1 MVMSTNKVASV
12 EIPTTN
18 NNVVSSRPLDGKTKP
33 KVHDKDCWEKPPLNF
48 LVSPKHCTGLWD
60 TGSMV
65 CLVNANW
72 LKRELPNYD
81 ILCLS
86 EVSERITNVISLKV
100 ANNSEIVLKGVAML
114 DFTLPNSAVSISVP
128 FW

>member
-1 MVMSTNKVASV
+1 MSTNKVASV
-12 EIPTTN
+12 EIPTTIML
-18 NNVVSSRPLDGKTKP
+18 SRLVLWMEKP
-33 KVHDKDCWEKPPLNF
+33 NQKSMIKIVREKPPLNF

>member
-1 MVMSTNKVASV
+1 MT
-12 EIPTTN
+12 
-18 NNVVSSRPLDGKTKP
+18 
-33 KVHDKDCWEKPPLNF
+33 
-48 LVSPKHCTGLWD
+48 
-60 TGSMV
+60 
-65 CLVNANW
+65 
-72 LKRELPNYD
+72 Y
-81 ILCLS
+81 ILSLI